1 MGRSRQTQQ
10 HQQGQATSSHGGER
24 NEVIVDATDCIAGR
38 MCSRVSKLLL
48 KGNRVSI
55 VNSENAMLSGDKYK
69 TIDLYK
75 EFLEINSVT
84 NPVHGPFHPRRPDTI
99 LTKMVRGMI
108 PKTKTSGIEAFK
120 RLRVYIGTPH
130 GLTIRKIES
139 FEDTKITKSTSR
151 YISVGEVAKQIGW
164 KGVLRKEPEQRPQDQ
179 NPPQQKQPQQQNEKK
194 ETGNKADRRGMN
206 SKAPPQ
212 EVNIEKDKKGQ
223 RNE

>member
-1 MGRSRQTQQ
+1 LGSSRQSQQ
-10 HQQGQATSSHGGER
+10 HQQGQATSSHAGER

-130 GLTIRKIES
+130 GLSKSKTES
-139 FEDTKITKSTSR
+139 FEDTRITRSPSR

-179 NPPQQKQPQQQNEKK
+179 NPPQHKQPHQQNEKK
-194 ETGNKADRRGMN
+194 ETGNKADRNGMN

-212 EVNIEKDKKGQ
+212 EVNIEKDNKGQ
-223 RNE
+223 KNE